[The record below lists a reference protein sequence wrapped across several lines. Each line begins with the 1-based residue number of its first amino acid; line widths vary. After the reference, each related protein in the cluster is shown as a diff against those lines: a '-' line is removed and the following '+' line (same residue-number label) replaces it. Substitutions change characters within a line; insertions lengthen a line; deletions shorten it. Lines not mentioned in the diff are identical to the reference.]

1 MSTRFVW
8 NRNAVNYEYAQHGD
22 AQYSGS
28 QYFPGGFPVEILVA
42 DSPED
47 IGLSFNSNNVAVP
60 STIRNPSEVIAV
72 NDFDWERYFPANTP
86 VACRGDDK
94 VFFKPNSQLLVYI
107 SQISDDPVFCVSS
120 GRQLEVHAESG
131 SYIATVSNASSSTY
145 PRHNYTGQITSI
157 CAVIPSLIRRCSH
170 VQ

>member
-1 MSTRFVW
+1 MSNRFVW

-47 IGLSFNSNNVAVP
+47 IGLSFNSNNVAIP

-107 SQISDDPVFCVSS
+107 SQISDDPVFCVSG
-120 GRQLEVHAESG
+120 GRRLEVHAESG

>member
-1 MSTRFVW
+1 MSNRYVW

-72 NDFDWERYFPANTP
+72 NDFDWEKYFPANTP

-94 VFFKPNSQLLVYI
+94 VFFKPNSQLWVYV
-107 SQISDDPVFCVSS
+107 SQIGDDPVFCVSS

-131 SYIATVSNASSSTY
+131 SYIAAVSNAAASTY
-145 PRHNYTGQITSI
+145 PHHNYTGQITSI
-157 CAVIPSLIRRCSH
+157 CAIIPALLRRCNH
-170 VQ
+170 V